1 MESLNILLE
10 VKLGNWDLSPD
21 CLAQILVLSPLH
33 YRAVRLRF
41 DSVSII
47 CLLPLVYNLY
57 KNGGLVCLISGP
69 YLDM

>member
-1 MESLNILLE
+1 MESLNIFSQ
-10 VKLGNWDLSPD
+10 VKLGNWDLSQTVW
-21 CLAQILVLSPLH
+21 LQILVLSPLH

-57 KNGGLVCLISGP
+57 KNGGLVCLVSGP